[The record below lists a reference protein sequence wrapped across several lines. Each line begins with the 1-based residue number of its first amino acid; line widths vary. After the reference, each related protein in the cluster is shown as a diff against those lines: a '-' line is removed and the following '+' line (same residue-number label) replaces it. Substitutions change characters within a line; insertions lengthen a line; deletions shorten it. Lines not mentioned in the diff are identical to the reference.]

1 LFPQGTF
8 LKKPIFILGSHKS
21 GTSLLRSLFDG
32 AEGLFVIPTEIHFFQ
47 YAGFWV
53 DYALRPARPQ
63 ELTFEQWI
71 QTLVQHVEHV
81 NTEAFAVGAT
91 GDNILPGRWDVSAL
105 SDYLRARADRYF
117 EEKNYLGLLNSYVE
131 ALHVSL
137 YGKPPVAQRFVEK
150 SVEQAEYAELIHK
163 LYPDAK
169 FLHVVR
175 NPYATLV
182 AIRRHMSQKNRYPF
196 LNKAIN
202 ALENSYYYLYK
213 NPLLINDY
221 LILRYE
227 DLVNKPNDTM
237 QRVAEFVEIEFG
249 DVLLT
254 PTTLGVPWT
263 GNSTSGRV
271 FEGISK
277 QPLDAWRDKI
287 TSLEIRLVNLLF
299 KHVLRDYGYTQISER
314 DNVFKPSPGEN
325 VKTYLANRF
334 LLEVISKTRCENM
347 AGVY

>member
-1 LFPQGTF
+1 LE
-8 LKKPIFILGSHKS
+8 KPIFILGSHKS
-21 GTSLLRSLFDG
+21 GTSLLRSLLDG

-63 ELTFEQWI
+63 ELTFEQWV
-71 QTLVQHVEHV
+71 QTLVQQVKHV
-81 NTEAFAVGAT
+81 NAEASVVGAT
-91 GDNILPGRWDVSAL
+91 GDNILPGRWDVNAFSE
-105 SDYLRARADRYF
+105 YLRTRAVRYF
-117 EEKNYLGLLNSYVE
+117 EEKNYQGLLNSYIE

-137 YGKPPVAQRFVEK
+137 FREPPVAQRFVEK
-150 SVEQAEYAELIHK
+150 SVEQAEYAELIHR

-202 ALENSYYYLYK
+202 ALENSYYYLYR
-213 NPLLINDY
+213 NPLLIDEY

-227 DLVNKPNDTM
+227 DLVNKPSDTM
-237 QRVAEFVEIEFG
+237 QKVAEFVGIEFSEM
-249 DVLLT
+249 LLK

-277 QPLDAWRDKI
+277 QPLDAWQDKI
-287 TSLEIRLVNLLF
+287 TPLEIRLVNLLF
-299 KHVLRDYGYTQISER
+299 DHVLRDYGYTQISQSG
-314 DNVFKPSPGEN
+314 NVFKPGPGEN
-325 VKTYLANRF
+325 IKTYLANRF
-334 LLEVISKTRCENM
+334 LLEVISKTRSEKW